1 MDANVMFT
9 EEKRAERVLEALRSN
24 RMEAYFVNNTASVI
38 YGNYHGGFDEEFI
51 VFDIYKLK

>member
-24 RMEAYFVNNTASVI
+24 RMEAYFVKTSEEAAAVPF
-38 YGNYHGGFDEEFI
+38 YFWTDGFQLRRFH
-51 VFDIYKLK
+51 